1 MMRRLATA
9 KNHRTAALAAAVMI
23 CLLAAGACKDLP
35 FQEKEVNFE
44 DRVAEANPALSKEIK
59 QFALAAM
66 ITPQEANHDYHR
78 LVAMLSKETGQEAA
92 LVHGRS
98 YSEVNKML
106 ANGKMAFAFLC
117 TGGYTHP
124 SQEEVGVAV
133 LAAPVV
139 NGKMTYRSY
148 VLVRKDAAYD
158 SFAELKG
165 ARFAFTDPLSL
176 TGYLYPH
183 SRILGLGQNKESFFK
198 SYSFVGSHDRAITSV
213 RSGAADAAAVD
224 ALIFD
229 FIKDRQPERVRGLK
243 VLETSQ
249 PFGMPPVVAAP
260 HVNSEDRTRWRRALL
275 SLHQTQE
282 GRAVL
287 TKLGMERFG
296 KPAAGL
302 YQSARVLWKTER

>member
-1 MMRRLATA
+1 MDMSVTSRCCR
-9 KNHRTAALAAAVMI
+9 
-23 CLLAAGACKDLP
+23 CLLVWAWLLTLAPGSGCKDLP
-35 FQEKEVNFE
+35 YQEKEVDFE
-44 DRVAEANPALSKEIK
+44 DRVAETKQLPAKDRTR
-59 QFALAAM
+59 FALAAM
-66 ITPQEANHDYHR
+66 ITPQEANHDYRR
-78 LVAMLSKETGQEAA
+78 LVSLLSKKTGQEAT
-92 LVHGRS
+92 LIHGRS
-98 YSEVNKML
+98 YGQVNKLL
-106 ANGKMAFAFLC
+106 AGGKMEFAFVC

-124 SQEEVGVAV
+124 SQEEVGVEP

-139 NGKMTYRSY
+139 NGKMTYNSY
-148 VLVRKDAAYD
+148 ILVRER
-158 SFAELKG
+158 STFRTFADLKG